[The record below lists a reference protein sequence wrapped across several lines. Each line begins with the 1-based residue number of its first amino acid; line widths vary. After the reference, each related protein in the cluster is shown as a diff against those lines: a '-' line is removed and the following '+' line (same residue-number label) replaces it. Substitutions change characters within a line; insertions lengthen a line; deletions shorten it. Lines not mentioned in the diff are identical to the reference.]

1 MCRVLMTFPTLHRA
15 CAQPTYDFTLSTG
28 DPPQSST
35 FAFRLVSFRDLR
47 LGLRGELEL
56 ASPFPPPMSKWKRF
70 VTLTQSDLE
79 KIAAVLDK
87 WMREMFD
94 ARGDWSFLVVDAV
107 NAFLASAVDSS
118 LAQGNR
124 SISVAQAQPG
134 MASQLSEGGNQRSFA
149 AFLSHFKFECGTEAR
164 LVHIQLP
171 RHLPAG
177 NRDVFLDSGKW
188 DYALAAQDNLMF
200 RIHS

>member
-1 MCRVLMTFPTLHRA
+1 
-15 CAQPTYDFTLSTG
+15 
-28 DPPQSST
+28 
-35 FAFRLVSFRDLR
+35 
-47 LGLRGELEL
+47 
-56 ASPFPPPMSKWKRF
+56 
-70 VTLTQSDLE
+70 
-79 KIAAVLDK
+79 
-87 WMREMFD
+87 MFD
-94 ARGDWSFLVVDAV
+94 ARSDWSSLVVDAV

-118 LAQGNR
+118 LMQGNR

-177 NRDVFLDSGKW
+177 NRDVFLDSGK
-188 DYALAAQDNLMF
+188 
-200 RIHS
+200 